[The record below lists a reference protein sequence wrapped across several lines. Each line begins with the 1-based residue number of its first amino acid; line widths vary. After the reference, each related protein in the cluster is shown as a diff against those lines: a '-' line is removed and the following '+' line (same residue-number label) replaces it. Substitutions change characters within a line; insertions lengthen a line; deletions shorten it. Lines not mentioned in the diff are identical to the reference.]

1 MKRSTDQSEP
11 QTQEIVDPDYVGIS
25 AFLLFL
31 VILWQHTYFDNVC

>member
-1 MKRSTDQSEP
+1 MKRSTEP
-11 QTQEIVDPDYVGIS
+11 QQQTQEIVDPDYVGIS